1 MLDIMALFRAM
12 PGACAQGLVWGIMAL
27 GVYITYKLLD
37 FADLTVDSTLATGGA
52 VAVMMILAGV
62 PTPAALIGAAAAGG
76 AAGFITGFLHT
87 VLGIPDILSGI
98 LTQIAFYSVNLNIL
112 GASHK
117 SVSVDIYHLV
127 ISLRYVTQAI
137 VVTII
142 FILVLTA
149 ALYWF
154 FGTEYGFT
162 IRSTGCNPHMSRAQG
177 VNTNKS
183 KVAALVIS
191 NAIVGLSGGLLAQ
204 YQGYADVGMGRG
216 AIVIGLASVIIGQVL
231 RQSILG
237 QKANFAVKMLFVV
250 VGAVIYY
257 LVITFV
263 LWLGLPSENMKM
275 FSAIVVAVFL
285 AVPYLRAKAK
295 SSFRKGGSR

>member
-62 PTPAALIGAAAAGG
+62 PTPIALIGAAAAGG

-112 GASHK
+112 GASNK
-117 SVSVDIYHLV
+117 SVSVDMYHLV
-127 ISLRYVTQAI
+127 ISLRYVTRAI
-137 VVTII
+137 IVTVI
-142 FILVLTA
+142 FIIVLTA
-149 ALYWF
+149 VLYWF

-162 IRSTGCNPHMSRAQG
+162 IRSTGCNPDMSRAQG

-183 KVAALVIS
+183 KVVALVIS

-216 AIVIGLASVIIGQVL
+216 AIVIGLAAVIIGQVL

-237 QKANFAVKMLFVV
+237 QKVNFIVKMLFVV

>member
-1 MLDIMALFRAM
+1 MALFRAM

-112 GASHK
+112 GASNK
-117 SVSVDIYHLV
+117 SVSVDMYHLV

-204 YQGYADVGMGRG
+204 YQGYVDVGMGRG

>member
-112 GASHK
+112 GASNK
-117 SVSVDIYHLV
+117 SVSVDMYHLV

-216 AIVIGLASVIIGQVL
+216 AIVIGLASVIIGPVL